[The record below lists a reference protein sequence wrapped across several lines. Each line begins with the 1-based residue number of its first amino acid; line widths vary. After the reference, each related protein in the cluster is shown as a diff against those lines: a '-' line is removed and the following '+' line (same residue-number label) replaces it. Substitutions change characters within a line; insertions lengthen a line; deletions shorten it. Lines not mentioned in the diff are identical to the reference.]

1 MRYRRRWARPISEKI
16 NLRPA
21 TRAGRI
27 RLRLFLITALVFVT
41 LVPSSIYLRAISSQ
55 MADAMAT
62 DLVVS
67 MVNDE
72 LSRILVREG
81 YGYDY
86 FVTLE
91 KDNDGNITA
100 ITTNMARINA
110 LSSELINEV
119 LKTTSE
125 GDLDIE
131 IPLGNLLGL
140 NTMLGRGPQ
149 IPVEVILLTS
159 SNISFKNDFVASG
172 INQTKHV
179 IMLEVL
185 VDIYLLIPWETVST
199 SIKTEVL
206 VAETVIIGPVPQT
219 YVNLE

>member
-1 MRYRRRWARPISEKI
+1 MYRRRRGRIKAAKMS
-16 NLRPA
+16 LRPA
-21 TRAGRI
+21 SRI
-27 RLRLFLITALVFVT
+27 ERIKLRVAMIILLVLVILIPA
-41 LVPSSIYLRAISSQ
+41 SIYLREISRT

-62 DLVVS
+62 DLLVS

-72 LSRILVREG
+72 LSKILTDEG

-110 LSSELINEV
+110 LSSELISEV

-125 GDLDIE
+125 SELDIN
-131 IPLGNLLGL
+131 IPLGNLLGM

-149 IPVEVILLTS
+149 IPVEIIVLTS

-179 IMLEVL
+179 IMLEVD
-185 VDIYLLIPWETVST
+185 VSIYLLIPWETVST

>member
-1 MRYRRRWARPISEKI
+1 MSAKI

-27 RLRLFLITALVFVT
+27 RLRLFLITALVFVM